1 MANRKPMRRFTWLRR
16 KLPMSL
22 AAGLFARP
30 ALVSSAVA
38 NTAQA
43 DGGNGMEDKNVRVD
57 ELLNQNV
64 FERATASVWGLACLR
79 YD

>member
-1 MANRKPMRRFTWLRR
+1 
-16 KLPMSL
+16 MSL

-57 ELLNQNV
+57 ELLNQYV
-64 FERATASVWGLACLR
+64 FERATAPVWGLACLR